1 MVDGTPVLDIKP
13 YIPQYDYPGIT
24 NLNIRGNCD
33 CSSTLLNDPDNYE
46 NERQT
51 EESNLLENMSERVM
65 DGEENGHFANVMPLE
80 NSR

>member
-24 NLNIRGNCD
+24 NLNIRENCD
-33 CSSTLLNDPDNYE
+33 CSSTLLYSADNYE
-46 NERQT
+46 TERQAEETSHLENLNERI
-51 EESNLLENMSERVM
+51 M
-65 DGEENGHFANVMPLE
+65 DGEENGHFANLMPLE